1 VTAIP
6 PDDSARRIRLPG
18 QVAVVN
24 VGLAAFGDAVRAQ
37 GARAVDVDWR
47 IPAGGDRRL
56 VEALTRLHGRRGD
69 RVEAGNREV
78 ARRLDAAAPLL
89 LGVSTA
95 RSVIPDMEERTVLH
109 CGPPLAW
116 EEFCGPLRR
125 SVRAT
130 VMAEGWANSPEEAE
144 ALVASGGVHLEA
156 ANQRATVVPM
166 AGTVGPQSPVF
177 VVENPQGGNRSFSP
191 LNQGPGRVPWFGVDL
206 PEAVRHLVWL
216 RDSAGPVLDAALR
229 SAGPLD
235 LFSLVSQGLLMGDDV
250 HMRSQA
256 TTNLLLRT
264 LLPHLVGL
272 QDARAREVARFL
284 STNHLFFLNLAM
296 AAAKAAADWASLV
309 PAASV
314 VTGMARNGTTFG
326 IRVAGTGGRWFSAPA
341 PAVEDALYHPGFGPE
356 VAARDIGDSAVLELV
371 GLGGSA
377 AAASPAVANFL
388 GGTMAAAI
396 ATTEAA
402 EAICAAR
409 SSRLQLGFL
418 DFRGA
423 PIGVDVRYAVELD
436 VTPAINT
443 GILHETEPLGQVGA
457 GIAHA
462 PMDCFRQA
470 LLALDEL
477 LEDERQPEDA
487 SRNGG
492 VP

>member
-1 VTAIP
+1 M
-6 PDDSARRIRLPG
+6 
-18 QVAVVN
+18 N
-24 VGLAAFGDAVRAQ
+24 VGLAAFGEAIRAQ
-37 GARAVDVDWR
+37 GAQAVDVDWR
-47 IPAGGDRRL
+47 IPAGGDPQL
-56 VEALTRLHGRRGD
+56 VEALTRLHGLRARQ
-69 RVEAGNREV
+69 VEAANQEV
-78 ARRLDAAAPLL
+78 TRRLDEATPLL
-89 LGVSTA
+89 LGVSPA
-95 RSVIPDMEERTVLH
+95 GSVIPGLDERTVLH

-130 VMAEGWANSPEEAE
+130 VMAEGWAGSPEQAE
-144 ALVASGGVHLEA
+144 ALVVSGSVRLEA
-156 ANQRATVVPM
+156 ANHHATVVPM
-166 AGTVGPQSPVF
+166 AGTVGPGSPVF
-177 VVENPQGGNRSFSP
+177 VVDNPQGGNRSFSP

-206 PEAVRHLVWL
+206 PEAVEHLVWL
-216 RDSAGPVLDAALR
+216 RNSAGPLLDAALR
-229 SAGPLD
+229 AAGPLD
-235 LFSLVSQGLLMGDDV
+235 LFSLIGQGLLMGDDV

-264 LLPHLVGL
+264 LLPHMVGL
-272 QDARAREVARFL
+272 QDARVVEVARFL
-284 STNHLFFLNLAM
+284 SANHLFFLNLAM
-296 AAAKAAADWASLV
+296 AAAKAATDWASLV
-309 PAASV
+309 PASSV

-326 IRVAGTGGRWFSAPA
+326 IRVAGTGDRWFSAPA

-356 VAARDIGDSAVLELV
+356 VGARDIGDSAVLELV

-388 GGTMAAAI
+388 GGTMAAAV

-402 EAICAAR
+402 ESICAGR

-423 PIGVDVRYAVELD
+423 PIGVDVRYAVELE

-443 GILHETEPLGQVGA
+443 GILHATQPVGQVGA
-457 GIAHA
+457 GVAYA

-477 LEDERQPEDA
+477 LQSSAQPR
-487 SRNGG
+487 S
-492 VP
+492 